1 LISPAVA
8 LCAGVAITIDLKVIL
23 DDGVDATVNHIVN
36 GTGG

>member
-1 LISPAVA
+1 VPAWRSS
-8 LCAGVAITIDLKVIL
+8 IDLKVIL